1 MNYELNSKFQNFMLE
16 CVESLGNFNINES
29 VRISNEI
36 NTNTYA
42 KTQVSNIDI
51 PLNFIDNVVD
61 AYIKV
66 SEPNEELEEFFHK
79 IYTSPRLETV
89 PVSVLVYDI
98 SEISRIKPIYL
109 SQFIK
114 TLGKMIDQSI
124 KDDIDDKEI
133 VRLKSLEFAAKVKK
147 QMVESSLPEFVTDKE
162 IVSYDNK
169 MVQQVNTQ
177 YISTVILPFL
187 RSSESTRKMII
198 DLGNEIKST
207 INTACENIQIYS
219 QTIVD
224 ITNRNENKNPK
235 KTSEIMSIGIRLTY
249 EFSIYMISMY
259 IRKLS
264 SMINNTKAY
273 FDLKGKLLR
282 YFPGGEYMLHESVI
296 DGKADLRDEDIV
308 HSLIRGN
315 SDIYSVLFSKTYNY
329 YKSNMNVTQGNDLGD
344 KFHSLIDSEIDAVDY
359 DKTPYK
365 NVGYIL
371 NKIDNSLDSFSKN
384 LEDPD
389 APFDQILINS
399 ELNEQL
405 TKVIVP
411 LVSSLESTKLYENN
425 GTIDNNDLFLSV
437 MNELNHGDTLMRRF
451 AICFQLIYK
460 KFLDIQKDVSD
471 NNNNHYENE
480 ARNIETLEWLREFEI
495 DYRSAILLIGKA
507 FINRIMVLK
516 DILEKIDTG
525 ETRNVEDI
533 LHESTDFTVYAFEN
547 AYDEI
552 VKRTTE
558 QANSI
563 IVKSIAESI
572 RNISDLSNLS
582 LFNEVTDNGNNNKSN
597 KPVVNDNSNNQQNNN
612 TNNNTNNNQQN
623 NEKKETLF
631 EKISAL
637 IQQIINGMKKNNA
650 NEKAEF
656 IKNNKDYLMNR
667 RYTNVSIDNMH
678 TFQTNINFNTALD
691 NMINGVVNIN
701 TSNINKDNVGSLY
714 LIASKKPNTIKAD
727 QKELGANLTNY
738 YKFGTGSDQ
747 TTTISNNVLAEKIKD
762 GNNGMIAFCENY
774 YNNFDNV
781 LQSKAREIEQK
792 MNDLMVK
799 LNEDQQISIITELA
813 RIAQYDIGAI
823 ANAYRDISNE
833 YYSVLSSLSKGN
845 NNSNNNQNNS
855 NNNQNN
861 SNNNQNNNK

>member
-1 MNYELNSKFQNFMLE
+1 MNYKLNSKFQNFMLE

-42 KTQVSNIDI
+42 KTQVSNIEI

-61 AYIKV
+61 TYIKV

-98 SEISRIKPIYL
+98 SEISRVKPIYL

-114 TLGKMIDQSI
+114 TLGKMIDKSI

-187 RSSESTRKMII
+187 RSYESTRKMII
-198 DLGNEIKST
+198 DLGDEIKST

-296 DGKADLRDEDIV
+296 DGEADLRDEDIV

-315 SDIYSVLFSKTYNY
+315 TDIYSVLFSKTYNY

-344 KFHSLIDSEIDAVDY
+344 TFHSLIDSEIDAVDY

-371 NKIDNSLDSFSKN
+371 NKIENSLDSFSKN

-405 TKVIVP
+405 TKAIVP
-411 LVSSLESTKLYENN
+411 LVSSIESTKLYENN

-437 MNELNHGDTLMRRF
+437 MNELNHGDKLMRRF

-480 ARNIETLEWLREFEI
+480 ARNIETLKWLREFEI
-495 DYRSAILLIGKA
+495 EYRSAILLIGKA

-572 RNISDLSNLS
+572 RNISNLSNLS
-582 LFNEVTDNGNNNKSN
+582 LFNEADDNKSN
-597 KPVVNDNSNNQQNNN
+597 KPVVNDNSN
-612 TNNNTNNNQQN
+612 TNNNQQN
-623 NEKKETLF
+623 TEKKETLF
-631 EKISAL
+631 EKIKDL
-637 IQQIINGMKKNNA
+637 IQKIINGMKKNNVK
-650 NEKAEF
+650 ERAEF

-691 NMINGVVNIN
+691 NMVSGIGNIN
-701 TSNINKDNVGSLY
+701 ASNANTGNVGSLY

-738 YKFGTGSDQ
+738 YKFGSGSEQ
-747 TTTISNNVLAEKIKD
+747 TTTLSNNVLAEKIKD

-774 YNNFDNV
+774 YNNFDSV

-792 MNDLMVK
+792 MNNLMVK
-799 LNEDQQISIITELA
+799 LDADQQINIITELA
-813 RIAQYDIGAI
+813 HMTQYDIGAL
-823 ANAYRDISNE
+823 ANAYRDMSNE
-833 YYSVLSSLSKGN
+833 YYSVITSLSKGN
-845 NNSNNNQNNS
+845 KNANNNSNDNNDNQNNS
-855 NNNQNN
+855 NTNNQNQ
-861 SNNNQNNNK
+861 NNQ